1 MLRYIIRRLIA
12 TVGVLWGV
20 SILIFA
26 ILQLTPGDAARA
38 QLPSSAPEE
47 EVQRLREA
55 MGLDEPIPVQYSIW
69 LQNVL
74 QGDFGRS
81 YQHRISA
88 FGIVKDRFPNTMILA
103 ASSLV
108 VSVTLGLVIGV
119 IAGTRPNT
127 LADRIAILTGI
138 VGASLPAF
146 WVGIMLLIVFSL
158 RLGWFPAVG
167 MYDVRGDGGLLDLAH
182 HLVLPTITAAAVPA
196 AVIAR
201 QVRSSVL
208 EIMNLDYIRTARS
221 KGLKEITVVIRHAL
235 RNALPTFIT
244 IVALQAG
251 YLLGGSLI
259 TEVVFSWPGMGQQLY
274 TSVGARDIPVI
285 MTITILVAV
294 IFTSLNLV
302 ADVLQAVLDPRVR
315 LT

>member
-1 MLRYIIRRLIA
+1 MVRYIIRRLIA
-12 TVGVLWGV
+12 TIGVLWGV

-26 ILQLTPGDAARA
+26 ILQFTPGDAARA

-47 EVQRLREA
+47 EVQRLRDSL
-55 MGLDEPIPVQYSIW
+55 GLDEPIPVQYSIW
-69 LQNVL
+69 LQDVL

-88 FGIVKDRFPNTMILA
+88 FGIVKDRFPNTIILA
-103 ASSLV
+103 SSALIVSVVVGLV
-108 VSVTLGLVIGV
+108 VGV
-119 IAGTRPNT
+119 VAGTRPNT
-127 LADRIAILTGI
+127 LTDRVAILSGI
-138 VGASLPAF
+138 VGASLPSF
-146 WVGIMLLIVFSL
+146 WVGIMLLIIFSL
-158 RLGWFPAVG
+158 KLGWFPAVG
-167 MYDVRGDGGLLDLAH
+167 MYDVRGDGGILDLLH

-221 KGLKEITVVIRHAL
+221 KGLKEMTVVLRHAL

-285 MTITILVAV
+285 MTITLLVAL
-294 IFTSLNLV
+294 IFTSLNLL
-302 ADVLQAVLDPRVR
+302 ADILQAVLDPRVR

>member
-1 MLRYIIRRLIA
+1 MSRFVIRRLIGA
-12 TVGVLWGV
+12 IGVLWGV
-20 SILIFA
+20 SILIFG
-26 ILQLTPGDAARA
+26 IIQFTPGDAARA

-47 EVQRLREA
+47 EVERLRES
-55 MGLDEPIPVQYSIW
+55 MGLDEPIPVQYAYWISD
-69 LQNVL
+69 VL

-88 FGIVKDRFPNTMILA
+88 FGIVRDRFPNTLILA
-103 ASSLV
+103 SSALV
-108 VSVTLGLVIGV
+108 VSVIIGLTVGV

-127 LADRIAILTGI
+127 ATDRIAILTGI
-138 VGASLPAF
+138 VGASMPAF
-146 WVGIMLLIVFSL
+146 WLGIMLLIFFSL

-167 MYDVRGDGGLLDLAH
+167 MYDVRDGGGLLDLLH

-221 KGLKEITVVIRHAL
+221 KGLSEYTVVLGHAL

-285 MTITILVAV
+285 MTITILIAI
-294 IFTSLNLV
+294 IFTSLNLL
-302 ADVLQAVLDPRVR
+302 ADLMQAVVDPRIR